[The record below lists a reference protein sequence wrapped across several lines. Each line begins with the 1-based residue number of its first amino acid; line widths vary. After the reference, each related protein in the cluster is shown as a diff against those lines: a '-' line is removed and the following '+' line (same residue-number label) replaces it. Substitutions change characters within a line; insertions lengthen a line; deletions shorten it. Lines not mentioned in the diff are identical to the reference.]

1 MKKNGFIIC
10 LAVSLILSL
19 QSFAQNRERNNGR
32 NERDSFNREDF
43 MAKRNSYLTEKM
55 GLTADEAAVFIPLD
69 NELMRKKFEVGR
81 DCHRYKNELRK
92 KEETTDEEYKKAL
105 KCSEEVKEKR
115 EQLDKEYLEKFK
127 KVLSAE
133 KILKYQDAD
142 KVFMEDFFRDR
153 DRDRDKEKDRVR
165 DKERG

>member
-1 MKKNGFIIC
+1 MKRSGFLTC
-10 LAVSLILSL
+10 LAVSLTLSL
-19 QSFAQNRERNNGR
+19 QSFAQNRDHSN
-32 NERDSFNREDF
+32 SREEF
-43 MAKRNSYLTEKM
+43 IAKRNSFLTEKM
-55 GLTADEAAVFIPLD
+55 GLTADETAVFIPLD

-81 DCHRYKNELRK
+81 DCRRYKSELRD

-142 KVFMEDFFRDR
+142 KAFMEDYFRDR
-153 DRDRDKEKDRVR
+153 NRR
-165 DKERG
+165 